1 MSPLHPIPLEDDGA
15 PGGRSGLDST
25 SSARFNGAMPTFD
38 RPGMD
43 VPAGVR
49 RKFTRRL
56 TVDGVKVKVQ
66 LLPSLW
72 IRAPFYGIL
81 VTAPGPETVHVT
93 IRRPYARATRA
104 DFDRLV
110 GRIRTE
116 PCRAD
121 GCRRRFL
128 VGEGTR
134 QANPCGFCLRHLR
147 LHWESEA
154 RREESGSRRREARE
168 DAKARARG
176 MRFKAWIW
184 IHRDGDD
191 VAVSRYFSRRP
202 TPVQLGRIARARRTR
217 LVGDWSVERI

>member
-1 MSPLHPIPLEDDGA
+1 
-15 PGGRSGLDST
+15 
-25 SSARFNGAMPTFD
+25 MPTFN

-43 VPAGVR
+43 VPADVR

-56 TVDGVKVKVQ
+56 TVDGLKVTVR

-72 IRAPFYGIL
+72 IRAPFYGIM
-81 VTAPGPETVHVT
+81 VTAPGPETVHFS
-93 IRRPYARATRA
+93 IDKPYARATKA

-110 GRIRTE
+110 KLIRTE

-121 GCRRRFL
+121 RCRRRTL
-128 VGEGTR
+128 VGEGSRET
-134 QANPCGFCLRHLR
+134 NPPGFCPKHLQ
-147 LHWESEA
+147 LHWKSEA
-154 RREESGSRRREARE
+154 KREQAEFKAREARE
-168 DAKARARG
+168 DAKARGRG

-202 TPVQLGRIARARRTR
+202 TETQLAAIARAKRTKMM
-217 LVGDWSVERI
+217 GDWSVERL